1 MNGSTGSIHRFSSRR
16 QPLDHSFLC
25 ARLDGAHGYDR
36 IAGYF
41 CSSLL
46 EVAGEQLES
55 VAGEV
60 RMVCNSDLTRA
71 DVETAR
77 AAQMGVRRAWCTFEP
92 EKLLDGAG
100 VPVRE
105 RYARLFKLLHSGKL
119 RVRVLPDS
127 AFGLVHGKAGVI
139 TMADGSKTCFMGSA
153 NESRSAWRMN
163 YELVWEDTSP
173 EAITWVQEEF
183 DALWGSP
190 AAVPLADF
198 VIEDIARLS
207 ERKLVRSVREWAGA
221 EDQTPDPAP
230 AVIESPV
237 YRQEVGLWEHQ
248 KYFVKLVFE
257 EHHGPMQKA
266 RFVLAD
272 QVGLGKTLQLAMSA
286 LLIAL
291 TGEKPILVVC
301 PKTLLWQWQGEMRD
315 LLGMPSA
322 VWDGRHWVDE
332 RGIEYP
338 SSGPESIRKCPRR
351 VGVVSSGLITRGSE
365 VVDLLLGQSYE
376 CVILDE
382 AHRARRRNLGPN
394 RDGEAPQ
401 PNNLLKFMY
410 RVAEKTRSLLL
421 ATATP
426 VQLRPIEAWDLL
438 DVLSRGDESVLGNGW
453 SRWRRTPDCLDLI
466 MGRENLPNSVPEQWE
481 WVRNPLP
488 PKVEHR
494 DFGILRR
501 RLDIPDDHAVVPGQD
516 LDRLRPPDR
525 SRLSEMFPRFAREHH
540 PFIRRIVRRTR
551 EQLENQIDPETHEPL
566 LQKISVRL
574 LGEGDKDAIRLP
586 PYLREA
592 YELAEE
598 FCEKLGERMKAA
610 GFLKTLLLRRVGS
623 SIHAGLRTAEKL
635 LAEWEDIE
643 EDIDEDE
650 EDEASGE
657 LAAVAGAEFSR
668 SLTSEE
674 RHLLERFV
682 AALRA
687 NQERDPKYVV
697 VRQCLLERGW
707 LRMGC
712 IVFSQYRDSI
722 QWLAEQLSEELD
734 DEMIAVYS
742 GPTTSGIM
750 LGGEW
755 APRARDDLKL
765 MVRRGEIRLMLGTD
779 AASEG
784 LNLQRLARLINLDLP
799 WNPTKLEQR
808 KGRIQRIGQIHDT
821 VEVYNMRYKDSVE
834 DRVHELLSDRLQD
847 IFSLFGQIPD
857 VLEDAWVAMALGEK
871 ERPKKIID
879 ELPKSH
885 PFELRYTHVAKIN
898 WESCRQVLDAAEK
911 QRVLTAGW

>member
-1 MNGSTGSIHRFSSRR
+1 
-16 QPLDHSFLC
+16 
-25 ARLDGAHGYDR
+25 
-36 IAGYF
+36 
-41 CSSLL
+41 
-46 EVAGEQLES
+46 
-55 VAGEV
+55 
-60 RMVCNSDLTRA
+60 
-71 DVETAR
+71 
-77 AAQMGVRRAWCTFEP
+77 
-92 EKLLDGAG
+92 
-100 VPVRE
+100 
-105 RYARLFKLLHSGKL
+105 
-119 RVRVLPDS
+119 
-127 AFGLVHGKAGVI
+127 
-139 TMADGSKTCFMGSA
+139 
-153 NESRSAWRMN
+153 
-163 YELVWEDTSP
+163 
-173 EAITWVQEEF
+173 
-183 DALWGSP
+183 
-190 AAVPLADF
+190 
-198 VIEDIARLS
+198 
-207 ERKLVRSVREWAGA
+207 
-221 EDQTPDPAP
+221 
-230 AVIESPV
+230 
-237 YRQEVGLWEHQ
+237 
-248 KYFVKLVFE
+248 
-257 EHHGPMQKA
+257 
-266 RFVLAD
+266 
-272 QVGLGKTLQLAMSA
+272 
-286 LLIAL
+286 
-291 TGEKPILVVC
+291 
-301 PKTLLWQWQGEMRD
+301 
-315 LLGMPSA
+315 
-322 VWDGRHWVDE
+322 
-332 RGIEYP
+332 
-338 SSGPESIRKCPRR
+338 
-351 VGVVSSGLITRGSE
+351 
-365 VVDLLLGQSYE
+365 
-376 CVILDE
+376 
-382 AHRARRRNLGPN
+382 
-394 RDGEAPQ
+394 
-401 PNNLLKFMY
+401 
-410 RVAEKTRSLLL
+410 
-421 ATATP
+421 
-426 VQLRPIEAWDLL
+426 
-438 DVLSRGDESVLGNGW
+438 
-453 SRWRRTPDCLDLI
+453 
-466 MGRENLPNSVPEQWE
+466 
-481 WVRNPLP
+481 
-488 PKVEHR
+488 
-494 DFGILRR
+494 
-501 RLDIPDDHAVVPGQD
+501 
-516 LDRLRPPDR
+516 
-525 SRLSEMFPRFAREHH
+525 MFPRFAREHH

-598 FCEKLGERMKAA
+598 FCEKLGQRMKAA

-650 EDEASGE
+650 EDEASGDR
-657 LAAVAGAEFSR
+657 AAVGGSEFSR

-734 DEMIAVYS
+734 DEMIAIYS
-742 GPTTSGIM
+742 GPATSGIM
-750 LGGEW
+750 LNGEW